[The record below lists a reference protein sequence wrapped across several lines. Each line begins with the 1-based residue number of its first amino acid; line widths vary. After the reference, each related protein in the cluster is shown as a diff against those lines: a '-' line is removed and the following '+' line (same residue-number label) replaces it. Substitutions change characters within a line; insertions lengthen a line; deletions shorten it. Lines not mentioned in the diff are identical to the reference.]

1 MSLKLAL
8 MSEQKNP
15 QRVTDPTGLT
25 VARNVRQHRE
35 RQGLSTYD
43 LARRLATAGRPIAAN
58 ALSKIERA
66 ERRVDVGDLMVL
78 AVVLNIAPASL
89 LLPPDDSPSTVVE
102 LLPGRAPDGGEVRMT
117 AERLWD
123 WADGQQPLFGHPD
136 PEQEIQ
142 GVVDFIRFSRPPIR
156 RRVEMMRALEA
167 FREDGTD
174 G

>member
-1 MSLKLAL
+1 MRLRLTL
-8 MSEQKNP
+8 MPEQKRAP
-15 QRVTDPTGLT
+15 QITDPTGRT
-25 VARNVRQHRE
+25 VAANVRRHRE

-43 LARRLATAGRPIAAN
+43 LSRLLSEAGRPMTPAAVGR
-58 ALSKIERA
+58 IERA
-66 ERRVDVGDLMVL
+66 ERRVDVGDLMAL

-89 LLPPDDSPSTVVE
+89 LLPPDDNPSTVVE
-102 LLPGRAPDGGEVRMT
+102 LLPGRAPDGGEVTVT
-117 AERLWD
+117 AGRLWD

-156 RRVEMMRALEA
+156 RRIEMMRALEA